1 MRIAI
6 LSRNSSLYSTRRLVE
21 ACKERDHKVDVL
33 NTLKC
38 YMDIAAHRPS
48 VHYRGKELEPYDAV
62 IPRIGAS
69 VTFYGAAVLR
79 QFEMMGSYPL
89 NESVAI
95 TRSRDKLRSMQIM
108 SRAGIGLPLTGFASS
123 PDDTKDLI
131 KLVGGVPLVVKL
143 LHGTQGKGVVLAETQ
158 KNRLWNSF

>member
-6 LSRNSSLYSTRRLVE
+6 LSRNASLYSTSRLVE
-21 ACKERDHKVDVL
+21 ACKERGHTVDVL

-48 VHYRGKELEPYDAV
+48 VHYRGKELEPFDAV

-79 QFEMMGSYPL
+79 QFEMMGSYSL

-95 TRSRDKLRSMQIM
+95 TRSRDKLRSLQILA
-108 SRAGIGLPLTGFASS
+108 RDGLGLPLTGFANS

-131 KLVGGVPLVVKL
+131 KLVGGAPLVVMW
-143 LHGTQGKGVVLAETQ
+143 
-158 KNRLWNSF
+158 R